1 MAELNETGRSFSSGG
16 QTRSTNIST
25 LSENET
31 AAVFLPASLFQSITD
46 RNSIGSFF
54 AVYNSGALFPTTN
67 ATAVV
72 GSPVL
77 AATVGSGLNFSNLTE
92 PVSILLRLNEL
103 EVGDWNVCEKCLYTA
118 VCV

>member
-31 AAVFLPASLFQSITD
+31 AAVFLPPSLYQSIT
-46 RNSIGSFF
+46 NHSSTGSFF

-67 ATAVV
+67 ATTVV
-72 GSPVL
+72 SSPVL
-77 AATVGSGLNFSNLTE
+77 AATVGSGLNFNNLRV
-92 PVSILLRLNEL
+92 PVRILLRLNEPG
-103 EVGDWNVCEKCLYTA
+103 VGDQDVCERCLYTA